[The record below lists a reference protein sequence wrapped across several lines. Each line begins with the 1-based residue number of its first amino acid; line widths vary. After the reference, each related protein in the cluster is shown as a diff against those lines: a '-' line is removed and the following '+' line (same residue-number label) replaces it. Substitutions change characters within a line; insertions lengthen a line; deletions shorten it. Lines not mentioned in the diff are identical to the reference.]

1 MKRSST
7 ILLKFSV
14 LIVLVLFLF
23 NGWAYEG
30 EPLQA
35 KRSPKVESF
44 LKFIMQASSLNNIG
58 KQFKEAKFS
67 AKEKKDLEK
76 ELRKQPYSSK
86 LDRLKKQAK
95 ASIQPYSEAKMKRK
109 TLQMQQELKQK
120 QAQQLN
126 NLNQK
131 ARQFLST
138 ARREA
143 RASTDNSSSSMN
155 RLTSQMRTA
164 MLSSPS
170 DSIPSSTIRS
180 ITPGS
185 AIIGRDITI
194 TGEGFGDIKRR
205 VTIIIGDHYLW
216 FQEISLWTDT
226 VIVARIPYRRESG
239 GVRYAGVER
248 YVGDTPK
255 RAIIWV
261 QPNMISG
268 PSKEITV
275 SPDPATLEP
284 RITSFSNDEVRP
296 GMFLTIWGEQFLE
309 EHEGSVRFRYDCGP
323 GATCTFD
330 GIIREWHDSYVYLEI
345 PTSYRWRI
353 PHGTVRLTLI
363 NHVHRSDA
371 RSIAFQPI
379 LVIREVY
386 RVSHSVNSPFII
398 GHRDTHTDHN
408 FRLIN
413 DYVVESYEL
422 DHSGGGI
429 GYGANYLS
437 RPIRG
442 STNASSRIE
451 IWADLFSD
459 CRSYNYLWVRGPE
472 GRPYR

>member
-1 MKRSST
+1 
-7 ILLKFSV
+7 
-14 LIVLVLFLF
+14 
-23 NGWAYEG
+23 
-30 EPLQA
+30 
-35 KRSPKVESF
+35 
-44 LKFIMQASSLNNIG
+44 
-58 KQFKEAKFS
+58 
-67 AKEKKDLEK
+67 
-76 ELRKQPYSSK
+76 
-86 LDRLKKQAK
+86 
-95 ASIQPYSEAKMKRK
+95 
-109 TLQMQQELKQK
+109 
-120 QAQQLN
+120 
-126 NLNQK
+126 
-131 ARQFLST
+131 
-138 ARREA
+138 
-143 RASTDNSSSSMN
+143 
-155 RLTSQMRTA
+155 
-164 MLSSPS
+164 
-170 DSIPSSTIRS
+170 
-180 ITPGS
+180 
-185 AIIGRDITI
+185 
-194 TGEGFGDIKRR
+194 
-205 VTIIIGDHYLW
+205 
-216 FQEISLWTDT
+216 
-226 VIVARIPYRRESG
+226 
-239 GVRYAGVER
+239 
-248 YVGDTPK
+248 
-255 RAIIWV
+255 
-261 QPNMISG
+261 MISG

-296 GMFLTIWGEQFLE
+296 GMSLIIRGEHFLE
-309 EHEGSVRFRYDCGP
+309 EHEGSVGFRYDCGG

-330 GIIREWHDSYVYLEI
+330 GIIREWRDSYVHLEI
-345 PTSYRWRI
+345 PTSYRWGT